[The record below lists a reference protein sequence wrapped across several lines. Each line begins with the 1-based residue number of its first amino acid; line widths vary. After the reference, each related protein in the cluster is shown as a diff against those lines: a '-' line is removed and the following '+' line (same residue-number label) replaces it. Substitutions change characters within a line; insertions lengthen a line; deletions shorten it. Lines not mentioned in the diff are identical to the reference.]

1 MLVTMVLWTW
11 IVISI
16 HVIYIP
22 HGLKTEVYDAIK
34 LLIPACYMIQ
44 YRSELVL
51 CNHLLQV

>member
-34 LLIPACYMIQ
+34 LLIPVCYMIQ
-44 YRSELVL
+44 Y
-51 CNHLLQV
+51 